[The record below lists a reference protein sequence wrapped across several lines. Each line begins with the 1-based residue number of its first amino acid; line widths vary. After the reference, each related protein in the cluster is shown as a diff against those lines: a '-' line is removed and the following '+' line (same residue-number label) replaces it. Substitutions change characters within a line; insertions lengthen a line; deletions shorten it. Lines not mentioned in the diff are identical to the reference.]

1 MTVKRYAVIKDEI
14 VENVIKLDDSLA
26 ASWFDS
32 DPDRELEE
40 LSMAKSAPSKGD
52 TRDKTKSDSE
62 RFTRT
67 PRVKSRLI
75 ELQEKIE
82 RDEDTPEEFREYV
95 KLRDGL
101 A

>member
-1 MTVKRYAVIKDEI
+1 MVVKRYAVIKDEV
-14 VENVIKLDDSLA
+14 VENIIMLDDSLA

-32 DPDRELEE
+32 EPNKELEE
-40 LSMAKSAPSKGD
+40 LSMSKSAPSKGD
-52 TRDKTKSDSE
+52 TRDKTKSGSE
-62 RFTRT
+62 RFTHT
-67 PRVKSRLI
+67 PRVKSRLT

-101 A
+101 